1 MTQPDEPEARGRL
14 AALVGKP
21 LASPEPNRR
30 PEQKSH
36 AAEPS
41 SRELKTSLASAFDP
55 GRPGLKAIAAIAAVV
70 VLAAAAYAWFSRPH
84 AEPVAPAPASSAS
97 APTTGLIVAVSGK
110 VKFPG
115 LVRLPAGARVADAI
129 EAAGGV
135 LPGTDLSTVNL
146 ARKVADGELITVGAP
161 ANTTASGT
169 AADGKVN
176 LNTATAAQLD
186 ALPGVG
192 PVLAER
198 IVAYRDR
205 KGGFRNVG
213 ELRQVEGI
221 GDAKFE
227 QLKDLV
233 TV

>member
-1 MTQPDEPEARGRL
+1 MTEEPDARGRL

-21 LASPEPNRR
+21 LSPPEEPTT
-30 PEQKSH
+30 
-36 AAEPS
+36 
-41 SRELKTSLASAFDP
+41 TSLTKAFDP
-55 GRPGLKAIAAIAAVV
+55 GRPGLKAIAAVAAVV

-84 AEPVAPAPASSAS
+84 AETVAPASESSAS
-97 APTTGLIVAVSGK
+97 APVTGVVVAVAGK
-110 VKFPG
+110 VRFPG

-146 ARKVADGELITVGAP
+146 ARKVADGELITVGTT
-161 ANTTASGT
+161 ANTVAPGT

-198 IVAYRDR
+198 IVAYRER

-227 QLKDLV
+227 QIKDLV

>member
-1 MTQPDEPEARGRL
+1 VTEPAEPTEPPEPTEPAETQVSRRL
-14 AALVGKP
+14 SALVGRKLSADGKQP
-21 LASPEPNRR
+21 
-30 PEQKSH
+30 
-36 AAEPS
+36 
-41 SRELKTSLASAFDP
+41 SLAAAFDP
-55 GRPGLKAIAAIAAVV
+55 GRPGLKAIAIVAAVV
-70 VLAAAAYAWFSRPH
+70 VAGAAAYAWFSRPQP
-84 AEPVAPAPASSAS
+84 ESVAPATTASVAATAADRS
-97 APTTGLIVAVSGK
+97 LVVAVSGK

-146 ARKVADGELITVGAP
+146 ARKVADGELIVVGGPAAAATPGTV
-161 ANTTASGT
+161 
-169 AADGKVN
+169 DGKVN

>member
-1 MTQPDEPEARGRL
+1 VTRPSQPDDNDVSKRLSSIIGRPGGQ
-14 AALVGKP
+14 AV
-21 LASPEPNRR
+21 
-30 PEQKSH
+30 KS
-36 AAEPS
+36 AEPQTPE
-41 SRELKTSLASAFDP
+41 RSLASAFDP
-55 GRPGLKAIAAIAAVV
+55 GRPGLRAIAVVAAVV
-70 VLAAAAYAWFSRPH
+70 VLAAAAFAWFSRPH
-84 AEPVAPAPASSAS
+84 AEPVAPAAPDSAAVS
-97 APTTGLIVAVSGK
+97 APAATLVVAVAGK
-110 VKFPG
+110 VRFPG

-146 ARKVADGELITVGAP
+146 ARKIADGELITVGTPTGPSGAAP
-161 ANTTASGT
+161 G
-169 AADGKVN
+169 DGKVN

-198 IVAYRDR
+198 IVAYRDK
-205 KGGFRNVG
+205 KGGFRSVA

>member
-1 MTQPDEPEARGRL
+1 MSKRL
-14 AALVGKP
+14 SSIMSRSGG
-21 LASPEPNRR
+21 
-30 PEQKSH
+30 H
-36 AAEPS
+36 AMENAEPA
-41 SRELKTSLASAFDP
+41 EAETPVKSLASAFDP
-55 GRPGLKAIAAIAAVV
+55 GRPGLRAVAVVAAVV
-70 VLAAAAYAWFSRPH
+70 VLAAAAFAWFSRPH
-84 AEPVAPAPASSAS
+84 AEPVAPATLDPAAAS
-97 APTTGLIVAVSGK
+97 APAAVLVVAVAGK
-110 VKFPG
+110 VRFPG

-146 ARKVADGELITVGAP
+146 ARKIADGELITVGTP
-161 ANTTASGT
+161 AGPSG
-169 AADGKVN
+169 AVPGDGKVN
-176 LNTATAAQLD
+176 LNTATVAQLD

-198 IVAYRDR
+198 IVAYRDK
-205 KGGFRNVG
+205 KGGFRTVA

-221 GDAKFE
+221 GDAKYE

>member
-1 MTQPDEPEARGRL
+1 VTQPDEPDASRRL
-14 AALVGKP
+14 SALVGRKLDTGSAQP
-21 LASPEPNRR
+21 
-30 PEQKSH
+30 
-36 AAEPS
+36 
-41 SRELKTSLASAFDP
+41 SLAAAFDP
-55 GRPGLKAIAAIAAVV
+55 GRPGLKAIAVVAAVIV
-70 VLAAAAYAWFSRPH
+70 IGAAALAWFSRPQS
-84 AEPVAPAPASSAS
+84 EPVAPAASVSAMAS
-97 APTTGLIVAVSGK
+97 GAATALVVAVAGK
-110 VKFPG
+110 VKYPG

-146 ARKVADGELITVGAP
+146 ARKVTDGELITIGGP
-161 ANTTASGT
+161 GS
-169 AADGKVN
+169 AATPGMSDGKLN